1 MLLFIILLSTGFLF
15 LTYYVFHLRK
25 QIQKLTEEINRFL
38 LYPDARPET
47 LKEGLLYNLTNQ
59 IRKLEAQLLYEK
71 QFSHERETEM
81 TQFIEN
87 MAHQIKTTLTVLQIR
102 LDLAQTKSSSSDLL
116 KSQASLER
124 LTAEIE
130 RVLKS
135 SQLASGKINMDFT
148 TFNYPDCIQGCIRN
162 LTSIA
167 EKKKVTFQCQMP
179 AQYLISADYFWLS
192 QAIEN
197 ILKNAVE
204 HTPAGSSVQV
214 SLEESDRNV
223 SLIISDRGK
232 GIPVQ
237 ELPLI
242 FLRFHRGSVNKSGYG
257 IGLSMAQDIIKS
269 HHGTLSA
276 RNLPEKGSCFL
287 LSLPLFPGGKLYY

>member
-1 MLLFIILLSTGFLF
+1 MLLFTLILSVLF
-15 LTYYVFHLRK
+15 LLLTGYIFYLHK
-25 QIQKLTEEINRFL
+25 QIQKLTEEINHFL
-38 LYPDARPET
+38 LYQESHPET

-59 IRKLEAQLLYEK
+59 IRKLEEQLLYEK
-71 QFSHERETEM
+71 QFSHKRETEM

-87 MAHQIKTTLTVLQIR
+87 MAHQIKTALTVLQIR
-102 LDLAQTKSSSSDLL
+102 LDLAQTKSSSSDLT

-148 TFNYPDCIQGCIRN
+148 TFNYPDCIQRCIHS

-167 EKKKVTFQCQMP
+167 EKKKVSFKCQLP
-179 AQYLISADYFWLS
+179 AQCMISADSFWLS

-197 ILKNAVE
+197 LLKNAIE
-204 HTPAGSSVQV
+204 HTPSGTSVQV
-214 SLEESDRNV
+214 TLEESDRNV
-223 SLIISDRGK
+223 LLTISDSGK
-232 GIPVQ
+232 GIPIQ

-242 FLRFHRGSVNKSGYG
+242 FLRFHRGNISKSGYG
-257 IGLSMAQDIIKS
+257 IGLSMAQDIVKA

-276 RNLPEKGSCFL
+276 RNLPEKGSSFL
-287 LSLPLFPGGKLYY
+287 LSFPLFLDGKIYH